1 VSEPPLVIGVGNE
14 WRSDDA
20 AGLVVARRL
29 AALEPTL
36 RVAAHGGEP
45 VDLIHEWTGE
55 DEVIL
60 VDAVDS
66 GAAPGTIHRFDAA
79 EPGLASGPSRG
90 STHALGVAE
99 AIALGRALG
108 RLPGRL
114 LLFGIE
120 GGRFEAGASL
130 SPEVERAA
138 EELVQELR
146 ERLAGDPRRAP
157 GRAGGFRDDVQS
169 ASVR

>member
-1 VSEPPLVIGVGNE
+1 MTGPPLVIGIGNE

-20 AGLVVARRL
+20 AGLVVAQRL
-29 AALEPTL
+29 GELDPTL

-45 VDLIHEWTGE
+45 VDLIHHWMDE

-66 GAAPGTIHRFDAA
+66 GAPPGTIHRIDAA
-79 EPGLASGPSRG
+79 GGPRVRTVPSHG

-108 RLPGRL
+108 HLPGRL

-120 GGRFEAGASL
+120 GGRFDAGGGL
-130 SPEVERAA
+130 TLEVERAV
-138 EELVQELR
+138 EDVTHELHARLVALR
-146 ERLAGDPRRAP
+146 
-157 GRAGGFRDDVQS
+157 
-169 ASVR
+169 

>member
-1 VSEPPLVIGVGNE
+1 MTEPPLVIGIGNE

-20 AGLVVARRL
+20 AGLAVARRL

-45 VDLIHEWTGE
+45 VDLIHEWMDQ

-60 VDAVDS
+60 VDAVES
-66 GAAPGTIHRFDAA
+66 GAPPGTIHRIDTA

-108 RLPGRL
+108 HLPGRL

-120 GGRFEAGASL
+120 GRRFDAGASL
-130 SPEVERAA
+130 SPEVERAV
-138 EELVQELR
+138 EHLTHELR
-146 ERLAGDPRRAP
+146 ARLAGDRQPACLR
-157 GRAGGFRDDVQS
+157 
-169 ASVR
+169 

>member
-1 VSEPPLVIGVGNE
+1 MTERPLVIGIGNE

-20 AGLVVARRL
+20 VGLVVARRL
-29 AALEPTL
+29 AVLDPTL
-36 RVAAHGGEP
+36 RAAVHGGEP
-45 VDLIHEWTGE
+45 VDLIHEWMDE

-60 VDAVDS
+60 VDAVES
-66 GAAPGTIHRFDAA
+66 GARPGTIHRIEAA
-79 EPGLASGPSRG
+79 EPGLANAPARG

-120 GGRFEAGASL
+120 GGRFDAGASL
-130 SPEVERAA
+130 SPDVERAA
-138 EELVQELR
+138 EELAHELLD
-146 ERLAGDPRRAP
+146 RLAGDRGDR
-157 GRAGGFRDDVQS
+157 QS
-169 ASVR
+169 ACLR